1 MSENKKTTTKKE
13 TVKKATPS
21 KKVTPKKATLK
32 AEVKKTSKK
41 APKKV
46 ETKKQATEVTKSTK
60 EITKL
65 SYAEAKDSKD
75 FAIIKIAGTQLK
87 VVEGLKYEV
96 KKIEGEKGDTIENTE
111 VLLLANGSDVKV
123 GKPFVDGAKVI
134 LEIDSQKKGDK
145 LRIFKYKAKA
155 RYRRTYGSR
164 ERITRVLV
172 KKIQG

>member
-1 MSENKKTTTKKE
+1 MSETTKKTTKKKE
-13 TVKKATPS
+13 TVKKETSVKTVA
-21 KKVTPKKATLK
+21 KKVTAKA
-32 AEVKKTSKK
+32 
-41 APKKV
+41 
-46 ETKKQATEVTKSTK
+46 ETKKVAPKRKATKAKESSKKTVEKVTF
-60 EITKL
+60 
-65 SYAEAKDSKD
+65 AEAKDSKD

-87 VVEGLKYEV
+87 VVEGLKYEI

-111 VLLLANGSDVKV
+111 VLLLANGNDVKV
-123 GKPFVDGAKVI
+123 GKPFVDGAKVT

-145 LRIFKYKAKA
+145 LRVFKYKSKA